1 MTRNSIKPPRRVLD
15 PMERILEVL
24 FGLIMVLTITSSLS
38 VAEAGRGEV
47 RTMLFAALGCNLAWG
62 IIDGVFY
69 LMTRFSERG
78 HAISTLRALRGASDA
93 GEAQRILT
101 EELPPL
107 VASIMPPADL
117 QIMREKLDQLPNP
130 PARPRLTRDE
140 WIGATAVFLLVVL
153 STFPVVVPFIFI
165 GEPRLALHISNSVA
179 IVMLFLAGYALGRY
193 AGSHPWRTGI
203 WMVVL
208 GGALVGLAKVLGG

>member
-1 MTRNSIKPPRRVLD
+1 MTKDSIKPPRRLLD

-47 RTMLFAALGCNLAWG
+47 RTLLFAALGCNLAWG

-69 LMTRFSERG
+69 LMARLSERG
-78 HAISTLRALRGASDA
+78 HGINTLRALRQAA
-93 GEAQRILT
+93 GSREAQLIIAD
-101 EELPPL
+101 ELPPL
-107 VASIMPPADL
+107 IASVMSATEFEL
-117 QIMREKLDQLPNP
+117 MRDKLVRLPDAP
-130 PARPRLTRDE
+130 IRPRIAKEDWL
-140 WIGATAVFLLVVL
+140 GALGVTLLVFL
-153 STFPVVVPFIFI
+153 STFPVVIPFILVR
-165 GEPRLALHISNSVA
+165 EPKLAMRISNGVA
-179 IVMLFLAGYALGRY
+179 IVMLFLAGHALGRY

-208 GGALVGLAKVLGG
+208 GGALVGLTKALGG